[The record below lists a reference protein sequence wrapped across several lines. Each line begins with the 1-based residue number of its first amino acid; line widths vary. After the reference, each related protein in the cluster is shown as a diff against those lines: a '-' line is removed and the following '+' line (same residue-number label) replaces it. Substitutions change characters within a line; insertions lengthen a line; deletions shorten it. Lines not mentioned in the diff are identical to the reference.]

1 MKATPQAKGILGAFG
16 GVTGIVSA
24 LLAILSK
31 LSNKF
36 GEKAGF
42 QWLLIVVAVVFFVL
56 LSIVISWVLVLIG
69 ARPWAQ
75 QATAWLLGGQQDQ
88 IADPSLAGS
97 TLRCRLPHR
106 RHAAFRNRDWF
117 FINANKRVTKDWG
130 KAAELYQKSGRPRKR
145 FSGSC

>member
-1 MKATPQAKGILGAFG
+1 VKATPQAKGLLGAFG

-36 GEKAGF
+36 GEKASF

-69 ARPWAQ
+69 AQPWAQ
-75 QATAWLLGGQQDQ
+75 QATAWLLGGRQNQ
-88 IADPSLAGS
+88 IAEPNSWQVQLFVVVFLSGAMLLFGIVI
-97 TLRCRLPHR
+97 
-106 RHAAFRNRDWF
+106 
-117 FINANKRVTKDWG
+117 FINANKRV
-130 KAAELYQKSGRPRKR
+130 
-145 FSGSC
+145 

>member
-1 MKATPQAKGILGAFG
+1 VKATPQAKGLLGAFG

-42 QWLLIVVAVVFFVL
+42 QWLLIVVAVFFFVL

-69 ARPWAQ
+69 AQP
-75 QATAWLLGGQQDQ
+75 
-88 IADPSLAGS
+88 
-97 TLRCRLPHR
+97 
-106 RHAAFRNRDWF
+106 
-117 FINANKRVTKDWG
+117 
-130 KAAELYQKSGRPRKR
+130 
-145 FSGSC
+145 